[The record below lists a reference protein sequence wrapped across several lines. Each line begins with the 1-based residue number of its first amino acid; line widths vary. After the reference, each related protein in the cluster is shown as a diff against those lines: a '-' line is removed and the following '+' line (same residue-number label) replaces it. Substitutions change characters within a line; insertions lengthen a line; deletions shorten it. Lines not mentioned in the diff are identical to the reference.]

1 MLERPSRFGD
11 KEVFSEQEAIDYERD
26 LVGRWKDRFGDLEL
40 TTTGELSPEWQEHG
54 TVVPGRRTSLIVDPS
69 NGKVPLK
76 PEVRARAQAR
86 AAELEAQPADDPE
99 ARTLYERC
107 LIGSAGPPMMPPV
120 YNQNLQIVQT
130 REHVLIVTEMIH
142 DARVVRMNAAH
153 LPPAIRLWMGDS
165 VGRWDGDTLVVD
177 TTNFTGKTRWR
188 QSGKGCTSSSAS
200 RRSPARRSAT
210 TSRWRIAATYTQAWS
225 GRLWI
230 TRTDEPDV
238 RIRVP
243 RGELRDGGN
252 PARRADETEP
262 RRTLRRGTDESL
274 RLHAA
279 LRSYPENPIHRP
291 PAPTP
296 NHSASETSATSF
308 ITIGDTR
315 PSPASVT
322 FRRTVSAKMV
332 PSSRQIIFTANGVL

>member
-1 MLERPSRFGD
+1 VKVKSKKLEVKRTLAGLCAAALIAAAPASLPRTPDGHPDLQGIWANDTVTMLERPSRFGD

-26 LVGRWKDRFGDLEL
+26 LAGRWKDRFGDLEL

-86 AAELEAQPADDPE
+86 AAELDAQPADDPE

-130 REHVLIVTEMIH
+130 REHLLIVTEMIH
-142 DARVVRMNAAH
+142 DARIVRIDAAH

-165 VGRWDGDTLVVD
+165 VGRWDGDALVVD
-177 TTNFTGKTRWR
+177 TTNFTSKTRWR
-188 QSGKGCTSSSAS
+188 QSGEGLHVVERFTPESG
-200 RRSPARRSAT
+200 T
-210 TSRWRIAATYTQAWS
+210 TIRYDFTVEDAATYTQTWS

-230 TRTDEPDV
+230 TRSRSAMYEYACHEGNYAMAG
-238 RIRVP
+238 IL
-243 RGELRDGGN
+243 RG
-252 PARRADETEP
+252 ARADE
-262 RRTLRRGTDESL
+262 RRNRGE
-274 RLHAA
+274 R
-279 LRSYPENPIHRP
+279 
-291 PAPTP
+291 
-296 NHSASETSATSF
+296 
-308 ITIGDTR
+308 
-315 PSPASVT
+315 
-322 FRRTVSAKMV
+322 
-332 PSSRQIIFTANGVL
+332 

>member
-11 KEVFSEQEAIDYERD
+11 TEVFSEQEAIDYERD
-26 LVGRWKDRFGDLEL
+26 LAGRWKDRFGDLEL

-76 PEVRARAQAR
+76 PEVRTRAQAR
-86 AAELEAQPADDPE
+86 AAELDANPADDPE

-130 REHVLIVTEMIH
+130 RDHVLIVTEMIH

-153 LPPAIRLWMGDS
+153 LPSAVRMWMGDS
-165 VGRWDGDTLVVD
+165 IGRWDGDTLVVD

-188 QSGKGCTSSSAS
+188 QSGEGLHVVERFTPESG
-200 RRSPARRSAT
+200 T
-210 TSRWRIAATYTQAWS
+210 RIRYDFTVEDAATYTQTWS

-230 TRTDEPDV
+230 TRSRSAIYEYACHEGNYAMAG
-238 RIRVP
+238 IL
-243 RGELRDGGN
+243 RG
-252 PARRADETEP
+252 ARADE
-262 RRTLRRGTDESL
+262 
-274 RLHAA
+274 
-279 LRSYPENPIHRP
+279 
-291 PAPTP
+291 
-296 NHSASETSATSF
+296 
-308 ITIGDTR
+308 
-315 PSPASVT
+315 
-322 FRRTVSAKMV
+322 
-332 PSSRQIIFTANGVL
+332 SRK